1 MRIAVGSDEKT
12 RLTDS
17 VIEELKKR
25 GHEIELFGPLKGE
38 TLSWAEVGEQ
48 VALSVSQGHCLEGIL
63 FCWTGTGV
71 SIAANKVPGIRAAL
85 CFDGKTAEGARKW
98 NQANI
103 LVMSLRL
110 TSEAV
115 ALEILDAWFG
125 TEWGTG
131 ADAEDVVKLTNMER
145 KLR

>member
-1 MRIAVGSDEKT
+1 MKIAIGSDEKT
-12 RLTDS
+12 SLTGF
-17 VIEELKKR
+17 VVEAVRKR
-25 GHEIELFGPLKGE
+25 GHEVELFGSLSEEP
-38 TLSWAEVGEQ
+38 LSWVEVGEQ
-48 VALSVSQGHCLEGIL
+48 VSLSVSRGDCQEGIL

-85 CFDGKTAEGARKW
+85 CSDAPTAEGVRKW
-98 NQANI
+98 NLANI

-110 TSEAV
+110 TSEPV

-131 ADAEDVVKLTNMER
+131 EDAENIARLMRIEK
-145 KLR
+145 KYK